1 MASEAKE
8 RSFKAELSMS
18 NGDHMEFTKAHLG
31 QTENDKEG
39 FLCAST
45 NVSEPLNVYFR
56 CEGDLGYL
64 IAVDRTTDDDA
75 QPVATGLSDASADSL
90 DKRIEELQRVDPL
103 GNASPG
109 GGAGALSAAAELPES
124 VRDLLGNGSS
134 NAKATPESNS
144 VVTKRYFGVDASGR
158 VFRAS
163 KLEEAAYFKIFG
175 RDKTI
180 ANAITAPQL
189 VYLQSTKSSEF
200 IHVDSLALGSG
211 SESGG
216 TLIKLT
222 VKERYNSDGSVNMH
236 Q

>member
-18 NGDHMEFTKAHLG
+18 NGDHLEFTKAQLG
-31 QTENDKEG
+31 QTEHDKEG

-64 IAVDRTTDDDA
+64 IAVDRIADDDA
-75 QPVATGLSDASADSL
+75 QPVATGLSDGSADSR
-90 DKRIEELQRVDPL
+90 DKRIEELRRVDPL
-103 GNASPG
+103 GNASLA
-109 GGAGALSAAAELPES
+109 GGAGTLGGAAELPGS
-124 VRDLLGNGSS
+124 VGDLLGSGSLS
-134 NAKATPESNS
+134 AQATPESNS
-144 VVTKRYFGVDASGR
+144 AVTNGYFGVDASGR

-163 KLEEAAYFKIFG
+163 NIEQAAYFKIFG

-180 ANAITAPQL
+180 ADAITAPQL

-200 IHVDSLALGSG
+200 IHVNSLALGNG

-216 TLIKLT
+216 TLMKLT
-222 VKERYNSDGSVNMH
+222 VKERYNSNGSVKMH
-236 Q
+236 